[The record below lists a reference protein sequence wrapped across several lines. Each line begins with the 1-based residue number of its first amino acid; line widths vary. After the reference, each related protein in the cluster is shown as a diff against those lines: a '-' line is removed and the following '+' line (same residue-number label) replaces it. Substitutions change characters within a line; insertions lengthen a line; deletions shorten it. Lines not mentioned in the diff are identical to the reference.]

1 MRTSLSTRPGAPSLL
16 LLVLALAVLALAP
29 PPGARAAEP
38 DAVGL
43 AEVESGAW
51 TLSFVGSRGTTDVPL
66 LGLGLLDAPTLVDD
80 PAQPGRRLLTW
91 RTTDGAHQ
99 LEAAA
104 TGAAEEQARFGGYRV
119 PLEGGP
125 CALGVILLPWAQA
138 LVVDGDAARTSPA
151 DVLVR
156 RDTWEATLPAELG
169 GGRVELVSLSTPLSG
184 VVLRWLDGARET
196 SGSCT
201 FERERLRT
209 CRLFGADAL
218 VVDLRLDEASDVAG
232 VATATATRGELS
244 APVGFRRR

>member
-1 MRTSLSTRPGAPSLL
+1 MVVS
-16 LLVLALAVLALAP
+16 AV
-29 PPGARAAEP
+29 P
-38 DAVGL
+38 DVSAVPIVS
-43 AEVESGAW
+43 AVPDVSAVPV
-51 TLSFVGSRGTTDVPL
+51 SAVPAMVG
-66 LGLGLLDAPTLVDD
+66 VDD
-80 PAQPGRRLLTW
+80 VFEPVVPVVVPGVVS
-91 RTTDGAHQ
+91 G
-99 LEAAA
+99 AA
-104 TGAAEEQARFGGYRV
+104 TGGRPVRSAEPIR
-119 PLEGGP
+119 P
-125 CALGVILLPWAQA
+125 CPLGVVLLPWGQA

-156 RDTWEATLPAELG
+156 REEWEATLPAEVG
-169 GGRVELVSLSTPLSG
+169 GARVELVSLSTPLSG